1 MHSLQQAAI
10 YLLTAV
16 LVVPLFKRFKLGAV
30 LGYLA
35 AGIAIGPSGM
45 ALVGDGIESTM
56 ELAEFGVVL
65 LLFLVGLELEPR
77 RLWVLRRPVFGMG
90 SGQVLVCGLLLGG
103 VALLAGLNWQAA
115 VVAGAGLAMSSTAMV
130 LSSLSERGQL
140 AARHGR
146 EAFAIL
152 LFQDL
157 AVIPLLALLPLL
169 AVAGDAVAQ
178 GSAHGWIAAG
188 KALAVIAAV
197 VAGSRLV
204 VRPALKGIA
213 SYGGREVFTAAALL
227 LVVGAALVMSWIGLS
242 MSLGAFLAGV
252 LLADSEFRHEL
263 EADIEPFKGL
273 LLGLF
278 FIAVGMSANLGLLIA
293 KPVVVVGLAL
303 LLIVVKWVAMF
314 ALARLSGSENA
325 PAMRLASSLA
335 QGGEFAF
342 VLFTAAAGAGIIDSD
357 VSQWLTL
364 VVTVSM
370 LLAPLVFVTQDRL
383 VDRWLDRG
391 TAPEFDAIDG
401 PGNPVII
408 AGYGRMGQIVSRL
421 LRVAGIPFTALEGSY
436 QQVDFVRRF
445 GAKVYYGDASRLELL
460 HAAKA
465 GEARLFVLAIDDVE
479 ASVRTAEVV
488 RRHFPNLPIIARA
501 RNRNHYFHLRDLG
514 IQSIFRETFPSSVEM
529 ARLALLKLGMSPSVT
544 ERTVSLFA
552 RHDEEQLEAQYAVH
566 HDEAALIQTSQ
577 QASAQLQDL
586 FESDSL
592 APDAAKVDAAS
603 KI

>member
-1 MHSLQQAAI
+1 MPSLQQAAI

-16 LVVPLFKRFKLGAV
+16 LVVPLFKRLKLGAV

-35 AGIAIGPSGM
+35 AGIAIGPSGL
-45 ALVGDGIESTM
+45 ALVGDGIDATM

-90 SGQVLVCGLLLGG
+90 SGQVLACGLALGAVG
-103 VALLAGLNWQAA
+103 LLAGLDWRAA
-115 VVAGAGLAMSSTAMV
+115 IVAGAGLAMSSTAMV

-169 AVAGDAVAQ
+169 AEVGAAASSG
-178 GSAHGWIAAG
+178 GAHGWIAAG
-188 KALAVIAAV
+188 KAVAVIVAV

-204 VRPALKGIA
+204 VRPALKAIA

-227 LVVGAALVMSWIGLS
+227 LVVGASLLMTWIGLS

-278 FIAVGMSANLGLLIA
+278 FIAVGMSANLGLLVERPLLVI
-293 KPVVVVGLAL
+293 GLAIL
-303 LLIVVKWVAMF
+303 LVAIKWAVMF
-314 ALARLSGSENA
+314 ALARMSGSANA

-342 VLFTAAAGAGIIDSD
+342 VLFTAAAGFGIIQAD

-364 VVTVSM
+364 VVTISM
-370 LLAPLVFVTQDRL
+370 LLAPLVFFTQDRF
-383 VDRWLDRG
+383 VDPWLERG
-391 TAPEFDAIDG
+391 ETPEFDTIDG

-421 LRVAGIPFTALEGSY
+421 LRIAGIPFTALEGSY

-460 HAAKA
+460 LAAKA

-488 RRHFPNLPIIARA
+488 RRHFPDLPIIARA
-501 RNRNHYFHLRDLG
+501 RNRTHYFHLRDLG
-514 IQSIFRETFPSSVEM
+514 IHSIFRETFPASVEM
-529 ARLALLKLGMSPSVT
+529 ARLALLRMGMSPSVT
-544 ERTVSLFA
+544 ERTVSLFT

-566 HDEAALIQTSQ
+566 HDEAALIQTAQ
-577 QASAQLQDL
+577 EAAAQLQDL
-586 FESDSL
+586 FESD
-592 APDAAKVDAAS
+592 APAPAAREGDPGGRS
-603 KI
+603 